1 MVAQRGVVVETP
13 IDRPLFVE
21 EPRQLIVG
29 EAGSEERAQL
39 PVVGR
44 RRSGVVEQL
53 VPDEERD
60 PQRSPG
66 IARRRLDPDV
76 VERPLAQDAAV
87 ADAVECDPACQTQVP
102 LAGLPVYVTGG
113 REHDLLGD
121 QLNRGGDVHVPLGD
135 RRLRRASRA
144 PEQTVEGG

>member
-13 IDRPLFVE
+13 IHRPLFVE

-29 EAGSEERAQL
+29 EAGSEERAEL
-39 PVVGR
+39 PVAGR

-60 PQRSPG
+60 PQRSHG

-76 VERPLAQDAAV
+76 VERPLAQDTAV
-87 ADAVECDPACQTQVP
+87 ADAVEGDPASQTQVP
-102 LAGLPVYVTGG
+102 LAGLPVYVTGD

-121 QLNRGGDVHVPLGD
+121 QLNGGGDVYFPLGD
-135 RRLRRASRA
+135 RRLRGASRA
-144 PEQTVEGG
+144 PEQAVEGG